1 MSRDGRLASLLLTGM
16 LVVAVSVVFATR
28 DARAQTARSGSQ
40 ATSRQFV
47 GDEWRLRGVILAE
60 PARFAVLQHGASS
73 RLQLLRVGDVVER
86 GIAVVSIAADRVILD
101 AEGRA
106 ITLRLAHGGERVS
119 SRRPVPRRFPSPIIN
134 QRGR

>member
-28 DARAQTARSGSQ
+28 DARAQTPRSGSQ
-40 ATSRQFV
+40 ATSNQFV
-47 GDEWRLRGVILAE
+47 ADEWRLRGVILVE
-60 PARFAVLQHGASS
+60 PADFAFLQHKASS

-86 GIAVVSIAADRVILD
+86 GVAVVSIAADRVILD

-119 SRRPVPRRFPSPIIN
+119 GRRPVPRRFPSPIIN